1 MCLHRRVLTS
11 PHPKNVKMVLVLLN
25 VKLFLR
31 ESSVLLTCPSVS
43 VSGKKVLQ
51 GSIKPEHTVI

>member
-1 MCLHRRVLTS
+1 MRLHRRVLTS

-43 VSGKKVLQ
+43 VYGMKVLQ